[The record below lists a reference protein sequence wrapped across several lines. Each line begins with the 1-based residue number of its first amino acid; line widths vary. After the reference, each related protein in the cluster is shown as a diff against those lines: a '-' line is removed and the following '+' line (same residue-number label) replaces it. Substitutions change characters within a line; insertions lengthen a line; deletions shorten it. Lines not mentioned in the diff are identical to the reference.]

1 MNNQTNQTTPIK
13 LDDLI
18 QTIVDKINS
27 GEITRTDDLQDAKD
41 FGDKILTTQGILY
54 YTQER
59 WNGGR
64 WMSKLRTK
72 EILRRTKDT
81 TQTTPRNYSDRG
93 PITPPEPT
101 TQTTQTTKPTT
112 RKKTLKDLTN

>member
-1 MNNQTNQTTPIK
+1 MNNQTTPIK

-27 GEITRTDDLQDAKD
+27 GEITRTDDLQNAKD
-41 FGDKILTTQGILY
+41 YGDHILTTQGILY

-59 WNGGR
+59 WDNGR

-81 TQTTPRNYSDRG
+81 TQTTPRNYSDDRG

-101 TQTTQTTKPTT
+101 TQTTTKPTT
-112 RKKTLKDLTN
+112 RKKTLKDLTTTN

>member
-1 MNNQTNQTTPIK
+1 MNNQTTPIK

-27 GEITRTDDLQDAKD
+27 GEITRTDDLQNAKD
-41 FGDKILTTQGILY
+41 YGDHILTTQGILY

-59 WNGGR
+59 WDGGR

-81 TQTTPRNYSDRG
+81 GTQITPRNYSDDRG

-101 TQTTQTTKPTT
+101 TQTTTKPTT
-112 RKKTLKDLTN
+112 RKKTLRDLTTTN